1 MLASAAAVGTV
12 AVVASDIDTAVGRA
26 FQLPVAP
33 SVVAA
38 GIFPSVV
45 VAVVASTSAAAR
57 LHWKP
62 VCKLV
67 PVPHP
72 AQRELAVQQSEPVP
86 VPAQELEAE
95 FQWASLDWAI
105 LRLPV

>member
-12 AVVASDIDTAVGRA
+12 AVVASDIDTAVEHE
-26 FQLPVAP
+26 FQLPVVP

-38 GIFPSVV
+38 GTFPSVV

-67 PVPHP
+67 PVPLP
-72 AQRELAVQQSEPVP
+72 AQGELVVQLSEPEP
-86 VPAQELEAE
+86 VPAQEHEAA